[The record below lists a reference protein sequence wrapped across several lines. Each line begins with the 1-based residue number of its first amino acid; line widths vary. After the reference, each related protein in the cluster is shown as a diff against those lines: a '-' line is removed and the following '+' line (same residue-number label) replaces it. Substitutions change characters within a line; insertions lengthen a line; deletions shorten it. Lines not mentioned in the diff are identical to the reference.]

1 MKSYTTLTYV
11 VVAVVGVE
19 LNVMK
24 KSNVAKGSLDVLTQ
38 YSDEDNSIDDVDD
51 DKDYDDFAIVKTV
64 TNDDEEDK
72 NGEVNDCK

>member
-38 YSDEDNSIDDVDD
+38 YSDEDNRIDDVDD
-51 DKDYDDFAIVKTV
+51 DRDYDDFAIVKTV

>member
-24 KSNVAKGSLDVLTQ
+24 KSNVAKGSIDVLTQ